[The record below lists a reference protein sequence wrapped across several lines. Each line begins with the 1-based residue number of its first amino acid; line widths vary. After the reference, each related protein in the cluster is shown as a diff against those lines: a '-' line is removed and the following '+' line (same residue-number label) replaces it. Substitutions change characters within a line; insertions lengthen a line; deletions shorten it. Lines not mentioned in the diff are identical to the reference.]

1 MDVKTRKAEQSEATR
16 AALIAAGRELF
27 ASRGFADT
35 ATEEIVQRAGVT
47 RGALYH
53 HFKDKTD
60 LFRAVVEQIEGE
72 VTAKTGEAALNAGG
86 VWEGIVAAVNRFLD
100 ECLDPGIR
108 RVVLIDAP
116 SVLGLTAWRKIER
129 DYGLALISMAIETAM
144 SEGLIERRPVEPL
157 AHIVAG
163 AINEA
168 ALTIGA
174 AEDPMQA
181 RKDVGDALLMFL
193 NGLRVG

>member
-16 AALIAAGRELF
+16 AALIAAGRALF
-27 ASRGFADT
+27 SDRGFADT
-35 ATEEIVQRAGVT
+35 ATEQIVQAAGVT

-86 VWEGIVAAVNRFLD
+86 VWEGIIAAINRFLD

-108 RVVLIDAP
+108 RVVLVDAP
-116 SVLGLTAWRKIER
+116 SVLGLNEWRKIER

-144 SEGLIERRPVEPL
+144 NEGLIARRPVEPL

-163 AINEA
+163 AINEG

-174 AEDPMQA
+174 ADDPGQA
-181 RKDVGDALLMFL
+181 RKDVGEALILFIEGM
-193 NGLRVG
+193 RA